1 MTAGDVP
8 NICVLAKMIP
18 GGIEDLG
25 RTEARKET
33 AGSDQWVTGGG
44 TGT

>member
-1 MTAGDVP
+1 MTARDMP

-25 RTEARKET
+25 KTEARKET
-33 AGSDQWVTGGG
+33 AGSAQWVVGGG